1 MEDVLRPTS
10 NIPTHKHAYTLSHKT
25 NTTPVVVV
33 VVVAGGITKWELID
47 SGPSMIAPYGTK
59 VGALT
64 GSEPICLDLTQSDD
78 GSSATAADGAGAGA
92 ECDIEHATWWSQIRA
107 GSLVD
112 AKDLQG
118 VWYQVHQ
125 QNIQLLLLLFIA
137 LDAISNFR

>member
-1 MEDVLRPTS
+1 
-10 NIPTHKHAYTLSHKT
+10 
-25 NTTPVVVV
+25 
-33 VVVAGGITKWELID
+33 
-47 SGPSMIAPYGTK
+47 MIAQYGTK

-64 GSEPICLDLTQSDD
+64 GSGSEPICLDLTQSDD
-78 GSSATAADGAGAGA
+78 CSSATADTAGAADGA

-125 QNIQLLLLLFIA
+125 QNRQLLLLFLISMLFPLSA
-137 LDAISNFR
+137 DRLVPFHVEFEAQFF